1 MSDREF
7 VPMTPEEEDQT
18 AGVQRDENGNVISE
32 QTENN
37 DNE

>member
-1 MSDREF
+1 MSDREV
-7 VPMTPEEEDQT
+7 VPMTPEEEDQN